1 MASEVEIC
9 NLALQR
15 LGQQANLI
23 GLSENS
29 VYAETAKSSLPIVRD
44 SLLERHAWNFATT
57 RVRMPKMKERPIGWA
72 ASYKVPSDCV
82 RVLTVYEERPKD
94 FWEGKTWV
102 VEMQGDDRVVCT
114 NMKEPILKY
123 VRKVK
128 NAELFSPMF
137 ADALAWHLAA
147 ALAGPIVKGDTGMT
161 VGVKLIEQARYYE
174 LAAITADVGQ
184 RRTKQDRPDAPWVS
198 GRGV

>member
-23 GLSENS
+23 DISENS
-29 VYAETAKSSLPIVRD
+29 VYAETAKHSLPIVRD

-57 RVRMPKMKERPIGWA
+57 RVRMPKMKERPIGWT

-102 VEMQGDDRVVCT
+102 VEMQGDGFTLHVAQGERVEAGQKLLDIDIDKIRAAGFDPVTMC
-114 NMKEPILKY
+114 L
-123 VRKVK
+123 V
-128 NAELFSPMF
+128 AEHTCAGELNKHADGTVTTQDTAIWF
-137 ADALAWHLAA
+137 A
-147 ALAGPIVKGDTGMT
+147 
-161 VGVKLIEQARYYE
+161 
-174 LAAITADVGQ
+174 
-184 RRTKQDRPDAPWVS
+184 
-198 GRGV
+198 